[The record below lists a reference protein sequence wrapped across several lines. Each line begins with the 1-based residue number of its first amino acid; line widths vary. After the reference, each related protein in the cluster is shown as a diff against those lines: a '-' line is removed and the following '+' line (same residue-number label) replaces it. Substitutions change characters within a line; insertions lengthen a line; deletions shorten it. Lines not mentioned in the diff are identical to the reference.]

1 MYFYSYL
8 EILKYIGMDSVMKY
22 VNKSPHKHSYR
33 KHDFISVVTAAMT
46 LDSWMFYYLSVL
58 HTVKPLKTQQR
69 SPLQVVPVIW
79 EAEARRLLIRPR
91 SSRPAWTT

>member
-33 KHDFISVVTAAMT
+33 KHDFISVVTAAMK
-46 LDSWMFYYLSVL
+46 LDSGCFTISLFFIL
-58 HTVKPLKTQQR
+58 
-69 SPLQVVPVIW
+69 
-79 EAEARRLLIRPR
+79 
-91 SSRPAWTT
+91 